1 MGEWV
6 ILFPSVQLAYT
17 VLFWKQWLLQLCNK
31 VGSQEVHIP
40 LLRTLS
46 WLVVCEGPWQFPV
59 HWTIGGFVSVQQAAE
74 SWTGSALTLG
84 SIDASRSIVTYVQS
98 SHSWNYKVSPFMW
111 VFNFCQQCF
120 VTFSELCSSVKF
132 IPEYVIFVAAIN
144 RIIFLVLPQ
153 TALLVYS
160 SLVDFCLLIF
170 VPF

>member
-1 MGEWV
+1 
-6 ILFPSVQLAYT
+6 
-17 VLFWKQWLLQLCNK
+17 
-31 VGSQEVHIP
+31 
-40 LLRTLS
+40 
-46 WLVVCEGPWQFPV
+46 
-59 HWTIGGFVSVQQAAE
+59 
-74 SWTGSALTLG
+74 
-84 SIDASRSIVTYVQS
+84 
-98 SHSWNYKVSPFMW
+98 MW